1 MLYRAVAKNIPYS
14 PYKLRPIANVIR
26 NKSVSY
32 ALAWLE
38 NIYRN
43 KKVVSIKKTLE
54 SALSNALLANKIDT
68 GLRSGEFVENMVIS
82 EIKIDQGLIRKY
94 FKPGAQGRSTI
105 LRRRFCHISIALSSK
120 VDNKKAKNNKDNK
133 EGVLSGTKG

>member
-1 MLYRAVAKNIPYS
+1 MLYKAIAKNIPYS

-38 NIYRN
+38 NVYRN
-43 KKVVSIKKTLE
+43 KKAISIKKALE
-54 SALSNALLANKIDT
+54 SALSNALQANKIDT
-68 GLRSGEFVENMVIS
+68 KLRSGDFVENMIVS

-105 LRRRFCHISIALSSK
+105 LRRRFCHISIAVSMK
-120 VDNKKAKNNKDNK
+120 VQSNKDKINK
-133 EGVLSGTKG
+133 EKKGRSV